1 MGHQFGQMNWDDLNL
16 ERDWTATKAYC
27 QTKLANVLYCKELAK
42 RLEADGISAYC
53 LHPGEVTTQPLYLK
67 GAVSKTSPSGI
78 VYTEIGRNLDSWTN
92 NSVTRAMG
100 RAMFWS
106 PLQGA
111 QSTIYCCVEE
121 SIKVRFKITVPKDCL
136 FYYRAS

>member
-1 MGHQFGQMNWDDLNL
+1 M
-16 ERDWTATKAYC
+16 
-27 QTKLANVLYCKELAK
+27 
-42 RLEADGISAYC
+42 
-53 LHPGEVTTQPLYLK
+53 HPGV
-67 GAVSKTSPSGI
+67 

-121 SIKVRFKITVPKDCL
+121 SIKVC
-136 FYYRAS
+136 

>member
-1 MGHQFGQMNWDDLNL
+1 MGDSNICYISAVVTSYLQLNHHP
-16 ERDWTATKAYC
+16 AAYC
-27 QTKLANVLYCKELAK
+27 M
-42 RLEADGISAYC
+42 
-53 LHPGEVTTQPLYLK
+53 HPGV
-67 GAVSKTSPSGI
+67 

-121 SIKVRFKITVPKDCL
+121 SIKVC
-136 FYYRAS
+136 